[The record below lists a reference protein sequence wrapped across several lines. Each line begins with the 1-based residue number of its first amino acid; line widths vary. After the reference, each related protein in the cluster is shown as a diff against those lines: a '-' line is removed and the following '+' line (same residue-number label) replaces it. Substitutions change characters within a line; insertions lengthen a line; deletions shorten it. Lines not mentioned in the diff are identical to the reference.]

1 MFWITLSC
9 NVGEQR
15 AIGLIVNF
23 SAALII
29 CEIDDLIMSTARMQ
43 KFRDYFDELVNQS
56 TPEEEEEEAK
66 ILGTYLYKN

>member
-1 MFWITLSC
+1 
-9 NVGEQR
+9 
-15 AIGLIVNF
+15 
-23 SAALII
+23 
-29 CEIDDLIMSTARMQ
+29 MSTARMQ